1 MAKSDDTEIEM
12 RVNEI
17 VSLIIQGE
25 PKRNIVQGC
34 SQKWNVSERQI
45 YTYYSRANEYFK
57 ECAKLDRDTELGK
70 AYNQYVDLYKMAKDK
85 KDYNGARQI
94 LKDLLETFGYKVNR
108 TELTGKDGTPLIKQ
122 VIKFGDKEIEF

>member
-70 AYNQYVDLYKMAKDK
+70 AYNQYIDLYKMAKDK

-94 LKDLLETFGYKVNR
+94 LKDLLETFGYKVTR
-108 TELTGKDGTPLIKQ
+108 TELTGKDGEPLVKQ
-122 VIKFGDKEIEF
+122 YIQYGDDIIEF